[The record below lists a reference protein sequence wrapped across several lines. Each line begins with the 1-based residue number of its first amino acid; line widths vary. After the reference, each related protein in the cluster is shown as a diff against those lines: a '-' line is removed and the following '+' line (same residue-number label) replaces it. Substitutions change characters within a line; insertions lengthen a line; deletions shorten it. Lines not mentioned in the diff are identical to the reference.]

1 VDRSQQEA
9 VAFFMVRNIKGG
21 ALMTIRKVGVVGCG
35 LMGGGI
41 AQTCAQSGYETV
53 VLEVNQQLLDK
64 GIARIHSA
72 WDMLAGKDKLTHGQV
87 DEYRSRLHGALNL
100 EDFADCDLVIEA
112 VLENMEE
119 KLRLFPAL
127 DRIVKPEALLLSNTS
142 SLNITQMGAVTKRPD
157 KVCGLHFFNPAP
169 VMKLVEV
176 VKTIVSSEDTI
187 ETVRQFA
194 LSLGK
199 TPVVAKDTA
208 GFIVNFLLI
217 PYLLA
222 AIRMLE
228 NGMASR
234 DDIDTAMKLGCGYP
248 MGPFTLLDYVGL
260 DTTMWAAEAIYEEYK
275 DPLYA
280 PPPLLR
286 RMVQSGM
293 YGRKNGKG
301 FYNYQ

>member
-1 VDRSQQEA
+1 
-9 VAFFMVRNIKGG
+9 
-21 ALMTIRKVGVVGCG
+21 MTIKKVGVIGCG

-41 AQTCAQSGYETV
+41 AQTCAQSGYETIV
-53 VLEVNQQLLDK
+53 REVNQQLLDK
-64 GIARIHSA
+64 GMARIYTA
-72 WDMLAGKDKLTHGQV
+72 WDTMASKGKITQSQV
-87 DEYRSRLHGALNL
+87 DTYHKSIQGTLNM
-100 EDFADCDLVIEA
+100 EDLADCDLVIEA
-112 VLENMEE
+112 VIENMEE

-127 DRIVKPEALLLSNTS
+127 DHILKPEALLLSNTS
-142 SLNITQMGAVTKRPD
+142 SLNVTQMGAVTKRPD

-169 VMKLVEV
+169 VMKLVEIV
-176 VKTIVSSEDTI
+176 RTISTSDETI
-187 ETVRQFA
+187 ETVREFA
-194 LSLGK
+194 TSLGK
-199 TPVVAKDTA
+199 TPVLAKDTA

-228 NGMASR
+228 NGMATR

-260 DTTMWAAEAIYEEYK
+260 DTTMWAAEAIYNEYK

-286 RMVQSGM
+286 RMVISGM
-293 YGRKNGKG
+293 YGRKSGKG
-301 FYNYQ
+301 FYDYTNG

>member
-1 VDRSQQEA
+1 MA
-9 VAFFMVRNIKGG
+9 
-21 ALMTIRKVGVVGCG
+21 IRKVGVVGCG

-41 AQTCAQSGYETV
+41 AQTCAQAGYETV
-53 VLEVNQQLLDK
+53 VREVNQQLLDK
-64 GIARIHSA
+64 GMARIYDA
-72 WDMLAGKDKLTHGQV
+72 WSTMASKGKLAQGQAEENRV
-87 DEYRSRLHGALNL
+87 RLHGTLDFA
-100 EDFADCDLVIEA
+100 DFADCDVVIEA
-112 VLENMEE
+112 VIENMEE
-119 KLRLFPAL
+119 KLKLFPAL
-127 DRIVKPEALLLSNTS
+127 DHLMKPGALLLSNTS
-142 SLNITQMGAVTKRPD
+142 SLSVTQMGAVTKRTD

-169 VMKLVEV
+169 VMKLVEI
-176 VKTIVSSEDTI
+176 VKTISTSDETI

-194 LSLGK
+194 TSLGK
-199 TPVVAKDTA
+199 TPVLAKDTA

-234 DDIDTAMKLGCGYP
+234 EDIDTAMKLGCGYP

-286 RMVQSGM
+286 RMVMSGM
-293 YGRKNGKG
+293 YGKKSGKG
-301 FYNYQ
+301 FYNYE

>member
-1 VDRSQQEA
+1 
-9 VAFFMVRNIKGG
+9 
-21 ALMTIRKVGVVGCG
+21 MTIRKVGVVGCG
-35 LMGGGI
+35 LMGAGI
-41 AQTCAQSGYETV
+41 AQTCAQSGYEV
-53 VLEVNQQLLDK
+53 IVREVNQQLLDK
-64 GIARIHSA
+64 GVARIHSA
-72 WDMLAGKDKLTHGQV
+72 WDMMASKGKLTQGQV
-87 DEYRSRLHGALNL
+87 DENRSRLHGTLSL

-112 VLENMEE
+112 VIEHMEE
-119 KLRLFPAL
+119 KVRLFPIL
-127 DRIVKPEALLLSNTS
+127 DRILKPDVFILSNTS
-142 SLNITQMGAVTKRPD
+142 SLNVTQMGAITKRPD

-176 VKTIVSSEDTI
+176 VRTISTSEETI
-187 ETVRQFA
+187 ETVKQFA
-194 LSLGK
+194 ISLGK
-199 TPVVAKDTA
+199 TPVLAKDTA

-228 NGMASR
+228 NGTATR

-260 DTTMWAAEAIYEEYK
+260 DTTLWAAEAIYEEYK

-286 RMVQSGM
+286 RMVISGM
-293 YGRKNGKG
+293 YGKKSGRG
-301 FYNYQ
+301 FYDYQ

>member
-1 VDRSQQEA
+1 MA
-9 VAFFMVRNIKGG
+9 
-21 ALMTIRKVGVVGCG
+21 IRKVGVVGCG

-41 AQTCAQSGYETV
+41 AQTCAQSGYETIV
-53 VLEVNQQLLDK
+53 REVNQGLLDK
-64 GIARIHSA
+64 GLARVQSA
-72 WDMLAGKDKLTHGQV
+72 WDMMASKGKLTQGQV
-87 DEYRSRLHGALNL
+87 DENRGRLHGTLNL
-100 EDFADCDLVIEA
+100 EDFADCDLAIEA
-112 VLENMEE
+112 VIENMEE

-127 DRIVKPEALLLSNTS
+127 DRIVKPEAFLLSNTS
-142 SLNITQMGAVTKRPD
+142 SLNVTQMGAVTKRPD

-176 VKTIVSSEDTI
+176 VKTISSSEDTI
-187 ETVRQFA
+187 ETVKHFA
-194 LSLGK
+194 ISLGK
-199 TPVVAKDTA
+199 TPVIAKDTA

-228 NGMASR
+228 NGMATR

-260 DTTMWAAEAIYEEYK
+260 DTTLWAAEAIYDEYK

-286 RMVQSGM
+286 RMVLSGM
-293 YGRKNGKG
+293 YGRKSGKG
-301 FYNYQ
+301 FYDYQ

>member
-1 VDRSQQEA
+1 
-9 VAFFMVRNIKGG
+9 
-21 ALMTIRKVGVVGCG
+21 MTIRKVGVVGCG

-41 AQTCAQSGYETV
+41 AQTCAQSGYEV
-53 VLEVNQQLLDK
+53 FVREVNQQLLDK
-64 GIARIHSA
+64 GLSRIYGA
-72 WDMLAGKDKLTHGQV
+72 WDMMTSKGKLTVGQV
-87 DEYRSRLHGALNL
+87 AENRSRLHGTINL
-100 EDFADCDLVIEA
+100 EAFIDCDLVIEA
-112 VLENMEE
+112 VIENMEE

-127 DRIVKPEALLLSNTS
+127 DRIVKREGILLSNTS
-142 SLNITQMGAVTKRPD
+142 SLNVTQMGAVTKRPQQ
-157 KVCGLHFFNPAP
+157 VAGLHFFNPAP

-176 VKTIVSSEDTI
+176 VQTISTSADTI
-187 ETVRQFA
+187 EAVKQFA

-199 TPVVAKDTA
+199 TPVLAKDTA

-217 PYLLA
+217 PYLIA

-228 NGMASR
+228 NGQASR
-234 DDIDTAMKLGCGYP
+234 DDIDNAMKLGCGYP

-260 DTTMWAAEAIYEEYK
+260 DTTLWAAEAIYEEFK

-293 YGRKNGKG
+293 YGKKSGRG
-301 FYNYQ
+301 FYDYQ

>member
-1 VDRSQQEA
+1 ME
-9 VAFFMVRNIKGG
+9 
-21 ALMTIRKVGVVGCG
+21 IRKVGVIGCG

-41 AQTCAQSGYETV
+41 AQTCAQAGYTTV
-53 VLEVNQQLLDK
+53 VREVNQQLLDK
-64 GIARIHSA
+64 GLDRIYSA
-72 WDMLAGKDKLTHGQV
+72 WDMMARKNKLTSEQV
-87 DEYRSRLHGALNL
+87 AENRGRLQGTLAL
-100 EDFADCDLVIEA
+100 EDLADCDLVIEA
-112 VLENMEE
+112 VIENMEE

-127 DRIVKPEALLLSNTS
+127 DRILKPGALLLSNTS
-142 SLNITQMGAVTKRPD
+142 SLNITQMGAVTKRAD

-169 VMKLVEV
+169 VMKLVEIV
-176 VKTIVSSEDTI
+176 RTISTSEETI
-187 ETVRQFA
+187 ETVRHFA
-194 LSLGK
+194 ESLGK
-199 TPVVAKDTA
+199 TPVLAKDTA

-228 NGMASR
+228 NGAATR

-260 DTTMWAAEAIYEEYK
+260 DTTLWAAEAIYEEYK

-293 YGRKNGKG
+293 YGRKSGKG
-301 FYNYQ
+301 FYDYE

>member
-1 VDRSQQEA
+1 MA
-9 VAFFMVRNIKGG
+9 
-21 ALMTIRKVGVVGCG
+21 IRKIGVVGCG

-41 AQTCAQSGYETV
+41 AQTCAQSGYEV
-53 VLEVNQQLLDK
+53 IVSEVNQQLLDK
-64 GIARIHSA
+64 GVTRIQSA
-72 WDMLAGKDKLTHGQV
+72 WDTMASKGKLTQGQV
-87 DEYRSRLHGALNL
+87 DENRSRLHGTLSL
-100 EDFADCDLVIEA
+100 EDFAECDLVIEA
-112 VLENMEE
+112 VIENMEE
-119 KLRLFPAL
+119 KVRLFPAL
-127 DRIVKPEALLLSNTS
+127 DRILKPDALILSNTS
-142 SLNITQMGAVTKRPD
+142 SLNVTQMGALTKRPD

-176 VKTIVSSEDTI
+176 VRTISTSQETI
-187 ETVRQFA
+187 EAVNQFA
-194 LSLGK
+194 ISLGK
-199 TPVVAKDTA
+199 TPVLAKDTA

-217 PYLLA
+217 PYLIA

-228 NGMASR
+228 NGQASR

-260 DTTMWAAEAIYEEYK
+260 DTTLWAAEAIYEEYK

-293 YGRKNGKG
+293 YGKKNGKG
-301 FYNYQ
+301 FYDYQ

>member
-1 VDRSQQEA
+1 LA
-9 VAFFMVRNIKGG
+9 
-21 ALMTIRKVGVVGCG
+21 IRKVGVVGAG
-35 LMGGGI
+35 LMGSGI
-41 AQTCAQSGYETV
+41 AQTCAQSGYETIV
-53 VLEVNQQLLDK
+53 REVNQEFLDK
-64 GIARIHSA
+64 GIARIYSA
-72 WDMLAGKDKLTHGQV
+72 WDMLASKGKLSQGQV
-87 DEYRSRLHGALNL
+87 DENRARIHGTLDLA
-100 EDFADCDLVIEA
+100 DFADCDLVIEA

-127 DRIVKPEALLLSNTS
+127 DRTLKPEAIIVSNTS
-142 SLNITQMGAVTKRPD
+142 SLNVTQMGAVTKRPD

-176 VKTIVSSEDTI
+176 VRTISTSEETI
-187 ETVRQFA
+187 ETVKQFA
-194 LSLGK
+194 VSLGK
-199 TPVVAKDTA
+199 TPVLAKDTA

-228 NGMASR
+228 NGMATR
-234 DDIDTAMKLGCGYP
+234 NDIDTAMKLGCGYP

-260 DTTMWAAEAIYEEYK
+260 DTTLWAAEAIYDEYR

-286 RMVQSGM
+286 RMVLSGM
-293 YGRKNGKG
+293 YGRKSGKG
-301 FYNYQ
+301 FYDYH

>member
-1 VDRSQQEA
+1 MA
-9 VAFFMVRNIKGG
+9 
-21 ALMTIRKVGVVGCG
+21 IRMADVVGCG

-53 VLEVNQQLLDK
+53 VREVNQSLLDK
-64 GIARIHSA
+64 GMARIYAA
-72 WDMLAGKDKLTHGQV
+72 WDMMVSKGKLTQGQV
-87 DEYRSRLHGALNL
+87 DENRSRLHGTLTM

-112 VLENMEE
+112 VIENMEE

-127 DRIVKPEALLLSNTS
+127 DHILKPGALLLTNTS
-142 SLNITQMGAVTKRPD
+142 SLNVTQMGAVTNRAD

-169 VMKLVEV
+169 VMKLVEIV
-176 VKTIVSSEDTI
+176 RTISSSDETI
-187 ETVRQFA
+187 EAVRQFA

-199 TPVVAKDTA
+199 TTVLAKDTA

-260 DTTMWAAEAIYEEYK
+260 DTTMWAAEAIYHEYK

-293 YGRKNGKG
+293 YGKKSGRG
-301 FYNYQ
+301 FYIYE

>member
-1 VDRSQQEA
+1 
-9 VAFFMVRNIKGG
+9 
-21 ALMTIRKVGVVGCG
+21 MTIQKIKKVGVVGCG
-35 LMGGGI
+35 LMGAGI
-41 AQTCAQSGYETV
+41 AQTCVQAGYETV
-53 VLEVNQQLLDK
+53 VREVNRQLLDK
-64 GIARIHSA
+64 GLSRIYDA
-72 WDMLAGKDKLTHGQV
+72 WNTMSRKGKLTSEQV
-87 DEYRSRLHGALNL
+87 EDNRARLHGTLDLA
-100 EDFADCDLVIEA
+100 DFADCDLVIEA
-112 VLENMEE
+112 VIENMEE
-119 KLRLFPAL
+119 KIRLFPAL
-127 DRIVKPEALLLSNTS
+127 DATLKPDALLLSNTS
-142 SLNITQMGAVTKRPD
+142 SLNVTQMGAVTKRPGQ
-157 KVCGLHFFNPAP
+157 VCGLHFFNPAP
-169 VMKLVEV
+169 VMKLVEIV
-176 VKTIVSSEDTI
+176 QTISTTDETI

-199 TPVVAKDTA
+199 TPVLSKDRA

-260 DTTMWAAEAIYEEYK
+260 DTTLWAAEAIYEEFK

-286 RMVQSGM
+286 RMVDSGQL
-293 YGRKNGKG
+293 GRKSGKG
-301 FYNYQ
+301 FYDHQK

>member
-1 VDRSQQEA
+1 
-9 VAFFMVRNIKGG
+9 
-21 ALMTIRKVGVVGCG
+21 
-35 LMGGGI
+35 
-41 AQTCAQSGYETV
+41 
-53 VLEVNQQLLDK
+53 
-64 GIARIHSA
+64 
-72 WDMLAGKDKLTHGQV
+72 
-87 DEYRSRLHGALNL
+87 
-100 EDFADCDLVIEA
+100 
-112 VLENMEE
+112 MEE

-142 SLNITQMGAVTKRPD
+142 SLNVTQMGAVTKRPD

-176 VKTIVSSEDTI
+176 VKTISSSEDTI
-187 ETVRQFA
+187 ETVKHFA
-194 LSLGK
+194 ISLGK
-199 TPVVAKDTA
+199 TPVIAKDTA

-228 NGMASR
+228 NGMATR

-260 DTTMWAAEAIYEEYK
+260 DTTLWAAEAIYDEYK

-286 RMVQSGM
+286 RMVLSGM
-293 YGRKNGKG
+293 YGRKSGTG
-301 FYNYQ
+301 FYDYQ